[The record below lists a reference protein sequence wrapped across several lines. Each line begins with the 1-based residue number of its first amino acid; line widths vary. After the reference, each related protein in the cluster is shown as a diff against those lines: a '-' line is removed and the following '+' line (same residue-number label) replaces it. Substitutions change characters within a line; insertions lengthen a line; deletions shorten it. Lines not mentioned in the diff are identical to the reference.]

1 MLIIHKLEH
10 THFSSSEAIIIDYI
24 LEQGLK
30 IKNMS
35 ANSIAKATFTS
46 APLLVRIAKKLGYS
60 GWNAFKEDFIAE
72 LEYLFKE
79 QKVDASI
86 PFVVSDD
93 IMTISNNIGQLQI
106 DAIQDTMSM
115 LNHDDLQTA
124 LRYLRNAKE
133 LDLYGVSNNL
143 LLAEGF
149 RSKLFYIHRNVNIC
163 RLPGNPKVQAAMSD
177 ETHCAILISYSG
189 ETEFI
194 IEVAKV
200 LKKKET
206 PIIAITCIANNRLSK
221 IADVTLRIS
230 SREMLHTKIG
240 DFATTTSIKYL
251 LILLCR
257 NFFHLI
263 IKKILIIKFKL
274 LKLLMTVTRVMSLL
288 MKMNFLNKLINSKPN
303 KKNTPYVGVIFI
315 W

>member
-200 LKKKET
+200 LKKK
-206 PIIAITCIANNRLSK
+206 
-221 IADVTLRIS
+221 
-230 SREMLHTKIG
+230 
-240 DFATTTSIKYL
+240 
-251 LILLCR
+251 
-257 NFFHLI
+257 
-263 IKKILIIKFKL
+263 FKL

-303 KKNTPYVGVIFI
+303 KKTPLTWVLFLFGSLYGVRTREC
-315 W
+315 